1 MREGNYTKD
10 QKLKVGLL
18 KPAEG
23 DKWDQLMNEHHY
35 LGFKRLSG
43 EVLKYVVEMDGE
55 WVALLGWGSAA
66 FKCTARDKWIGW
78 RSDQQWKRL
87 KYIANNQRFL
97 ILPWIRIT
105 NLASRIL
112 ALNLKR
118 ISEDWENRHGHPL
131 LMVETFVEKNRFAG
145 TCYKAA
151 GWKRL
156 GETKGYGRNAG
167 KYYYHEKKKEVFIKE
182 LS

>member
-1 MREGNYTKD
+1 VR
-10 QKLKVGLL
+10 LL

-87 KYIANNQRFL
+87 KYIAN
-97 ILPWIRIT
+97 T
-105 NLASRIL
+105 
-112 ALNLKR
+112 LKVSHSPMDKDNEPG
-118 ISEDWENRHGHPL
+118 IQNTGS
-131 LMVETFVEKNRFAG
+131 
-145 TCYKAA
+145 
-151 GWKRL
+151 
-156 GETKGYGRNAG
+156 
-167 KYYYHEKKKEVFIKE
+167 
-182 LS
+182 

>member
-1 MREGNYTKD
+1 
-10 QKLKVGLL
+10 
-18 KPAEG
+18 
-23 DKWDQLMNEHHY
+23 MNEHHY

-105 NLASRIL
+105 NLAVLNNEKYRI
-112 ALNLKR
+112 KR
-118 ISEDWENRHGHPL
+118 QIFHKELP
-131 LMVETFVEKNRFAG
+131 EKFPADKIKSVSLDSWQNQIQ
-145 TCYKAA
+145 
-151 GWKRL
+151 
-156 GETKGYGRNAG
+156 GETLFN
-167 KYYYHEKKKEVFIKE
+167 IK
-182 LS
+182 SN